1 MNHVVDVI
9 VSSNHY
15 LMEYVPPP
23 IDPAASI
30 LTGILLASV
39 AIPLGRETGALIVG
53 GNHRGKIRRIR
64 RIIAEDPEVEK
75 IGVLMTMQLGPA
87 GALLTVRIRF
97 RPRLRVGQLE
107 SATQRIE
114 QRIRE
119 QDPPSRKS
127 LLNPIGKRQDPPGPR
142 RRERACATAPIPLQC
157 CRRFP
162 RPGFPLAITIGT
174 SG

>member
-9 VSSNHY
+9 VFSNHY

-64 RIIAEDPEVEK
+64 GLLRK
-75 IGVLMTMQLGPA
+75 IL
-87 GALLTVRIRF
+87 
-97 RPRLRVGQLE
+97 RLRKAGC
-107 SATQRIE
+107 S
-114 QRIRE
+114 
-119 QDPPSRKS
+119 
-127 LLNPIGKRQDPPGPR
+127 
-142 RRERACATAPIPLQC
+142 
-157 CRRFP
+157 
-162 RPGFPLAITIGT
+162 
-174 SG
+174 